1 MNAKKTLIV
10 AVMTAFSA
18 AGAFAGEAND
28 FDQTWTR
35 ELPSVK
41 TRAEVKAELAQ
52 ARAQGEQL
60 AVFSGEASVFPDAA
74 RTATAHRGEDKQLQG
89 AVASGKTRAEVK
101 AELAQARAEGPLP
114 VFSGEASVFP
124 EQGRSATARN
134 SEDVKSVT
142 VGR

>member
-10 AVMTAFSA
+10 AAMTAFAA

-35 ELPSVK
+35 EAQSLK

-60 AVFSGEASVFPDAA
+60 AVFSGEATVLPAQAA
-74 RTATAHRGEDKQLQG
+74 TATA
-89 AVASGKTRAEVK
+89 
-101 AELAQARAEGPLP
+101 
-114 VFSGEASVFP
+114 
-124 EQGRSATARN
+124 RSR
-134 SEDVKSVT
+134 EDVKQETASFLRT
-142 VGR
+142 QPSAAPINVGG